1 MTSPTSSKK
10 EQNTTPNPMSLFTWA
25 NKGCVDPNCKDFQCL
40 PVQCLPI
47 TTSSTVPST
56 TSSPLDKRN
65 ITPLDTK
72 KQERTETSVP
82 PPSSEK
88 ASTPPSS
95 EKAPPPGNSLFNTM
109 LLTASRISIS
119 IFSLR
124 KHLNST
130 LAGSIFGIGYGL
142 YIGYLQSNN
151 NPFIPSSNSSGCSEG
166 FLERLAGVPFP
177 EEINT
182 SVSLISTLE
191 HLNDGCHSHGLFPFH
206 FLSTFTGFSMG
217 AYLGNRVWHV
227 LPGKG

>member
-1 MTSPTSSKK
+1 VYKMTSPTSSKK
-10 EQNTTPNPMSLFTWA
+10 EQNTTPHPMTLFTWA
-25 NKGCVDPNCKDFQCL
+25 NKKGCMDPKCKDLQCL
-40 PVQCLPI
+40 PVTP
-47 TTSSTVPST
+47 SSTVPST
-56 TSSPLDKRN
+56 TSSSLDKRN

-82 PPSSEK
+82 SSSSEK

-95 EKAPPPGNSLFNTM
+95 EKVPPSGNSLFNTM
-109 LLTASRISIS
+109 LLTASRISLS

-124 KHLNST
+124 KNLSST
-130 LAGSIFGIGYGL
+130 LAGSIMGIGYGL

-182 SVSLISTLE
+182 LASLAATLE
-191 HLNDGCHSHGLFPFH
+191 HLNHHGHHHSELFPFH